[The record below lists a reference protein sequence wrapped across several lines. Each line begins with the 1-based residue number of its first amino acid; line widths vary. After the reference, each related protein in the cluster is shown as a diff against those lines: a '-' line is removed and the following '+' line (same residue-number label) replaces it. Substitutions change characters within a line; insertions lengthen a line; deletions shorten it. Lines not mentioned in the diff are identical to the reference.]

1 MSALAR
7 RPAVIHE
14 EEDLTLPIPN
24 GFRLASGDALP
35 DTHIKARWFGDRR
48 RPVVLAL
55 GGISAGRDVC
65 GDAGW
70 WRETIRDEGAVDLE
84 RFSVLGFNFAPISD
98 ARVRL
103 APDDQARLIELAL
116 DALGIRRLHA
126 FVGASYGGLVGL
138 AFAAHAPARL
148 ERLCAISA
156 AHRQAAQSL
165 AWRGVQRRIV
175 EFGLAHGDADGGLS
189 LARQLAMITYRTPD
203 EFEARFGAGVDASG
217 VGEVDRYLRNR
228 GAAYTQVA
236 ATQRW
241 LTLSESIDRA
251 TVNPSLVTAR
261 TTLIASP
268 EDQLVPFGIVK
279 ELSGRLPNLH
289 ALHILP
295 SLYGHDAFLKEPVRL
310 APLISQCLEEQAYV

>member
-1 MSALAR
+1 MIALAR
-7 RPAVIHE
+7 RHAVALD
-14 EEDLTLPIPN
+14 EEDRALPIPS
-24 GFRLASGDALP
+24 GFRLASGEALP
-35 DTHIKARWFGDRR
+35 DSHIQARWFGVRR
-48 RPVVLAL
+48 RPVVIAL

-70 WRETIRDEGAVDLE
+70 WRETLRDHNAIDLE
-84 RFSVLGFNFAPISD
+84 RFSVLGIDFAPIVD

-103 APDDQARLIELAL
+103 APGDQARLIEIAL
-116 DALGIRRLHA
+116 DALGIEKLHA
-126 FVGASYGGLVGL
+126 LVGASYGGLVGL
-138 AFAAHAPARL
+138 AFAAQAPERV

-203 EFEARFGAGVDASG
+203 EFEARFGAGVDESG
-217 VGEVDRYLRNR
+217 SGEVDRYLRSR
-228 GAAYTQVA
+228 GDAYTQVA
-236 ATQRW
+236 ATRRW

-251 TVNPSLVTAR
+251 AVNPARVTAA

-268 EDQLVPFGIVK
+268 DDQLVPIDIVK
-279 ELSGRLPNLH
+279 ELAERLPRLRGFH
-289 ALHILP
+289 ALP
-295 SLYGHDAFLKEPVRL
+295 SLYGHDAFLKEPARL
-310 APLISQCLEEQAYV
+310 APLITQCLEDQTYV